1 MVAPNPAPP
10 PLTFEAPVVVWA
22 DRLNHGAGQHFITT
36 VPDGLQALHRHGM
49 ERLRTDPLWKAAAAA
64 LARAQLTP
72 TPAALDGARSA
83 LQAVA
88 KEAGCLAEK

>member
-1 MVAPNPAPP
+1 MVAPKPAQPS
-10 PLTFEAPVVVWA
+10 LTFDAPVVVWA
-22 DRLNHGAGQHFITT
+22 DRLNHGAGQHSIGT
-36 VPDGLQALHRHGM
+36 VADGLQALHRYGM

-88 KEAGCLAEK
+88 KEAGSLAE